1 MEKQDLLSSSL
12 FSRIVGI
19 MRYAIVIDK
28 ASLTNAAYILDL
40 PGWVATGANPEET
53 ETLMRE
59 AIELHLEGL
68 QVDGQPLFSPPTGR

>member
-40 PGWVATGANPEET
+40 PGCVATGATPEET
-53 ETLMRE
+53 ETKSS
-59 AIELHLEGL
+59 
-68 QVDGQPLFSPPTGR
+68 DGRPLNCTWKAFKPMGNLSPTAR